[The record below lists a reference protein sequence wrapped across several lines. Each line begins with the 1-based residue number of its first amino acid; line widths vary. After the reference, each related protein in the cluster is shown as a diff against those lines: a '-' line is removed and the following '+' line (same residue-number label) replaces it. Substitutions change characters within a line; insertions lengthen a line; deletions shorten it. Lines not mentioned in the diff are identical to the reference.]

1 MKSFLNIICIFLCL
15 NLYLSSFQI
24 SLFKQMSKQFKNHN
38 LIISPLSAYHVLGLT
53 TNGAKGETLKEMLSA
68 LENKDLTELNKI
80 NTNILKIIKKFSTIE
95 IANAIMTKVP
105 PKKTFLDVASKYE
118 SSVESLKDVIQVNN
132 WCKLKTHGK
141 INKILNNLTPTTVMV
156 LLNAVYF
163 KGVWFKKFN
172 IKKTTKKSFYNLNDK
187 SLVKKVDTMS
197 VTDKFKYFKNRQLQI
212 IELPYMKD
220 GMSAVILLPDKSKN
234 INEFISELEDN
245 KVSQLLK
252 KMHQTKVNLELP
264 KFKLEFDTNLDS
276 ALQLLGMN
284 LPYDWDKA
292 DFSEMAP
299 GTYIERVVHK
309 TYLKIDEEGSVAAG
323 ATSVV
328 MVTNSTRPLINYM
341 KVDRPF
347 LFMIR
352 NNKLPQNYEMLFM
365 AKIEKL

>member
-24 SLFKQMSKQFKNHN
+24 SLFKQMSKQFKNQN
-38 LIISPLSAYHVLGLT
+38 LIISPLSVYHVLGLT
-53 TNGAKGETLKEMLSA
+53 TNGAKGGTLKEMLSA

-95 IANAIMTKVP
+95 IANAIMTKSTP
-105 PKKTFLDVASKYE
+105 RKTFLDVASKYE
-118 SSVESLKDVIQVNN
+118 SSVESLKDVTQVNN

-141 INKILNNLTPTTVMV
+141 IEKILDDLTPGTVAV

-220 GMSAVILLPDKSKN
+220 GMSAVILLPNKSKN
-234 INEFISELEDN
+234 INEFISELEDD

-264 KFKLEFDTNLDS
+264 KFNLEFGTDLNL
-276 ALQLLGMN
+276 ALNHLGMN
-284 LPYDWDKA
+284 LPFIMGKA
-292 DFSEMAP
+292 DFSEIAP

-323 ATSVV
+323 ATAVV
-328 MVTNSTRPLINYM
+328 LLTNSTRPLINYM

-352 NNKLPQNYEMLFM
+352 NNKLPQNYEILFM